1 MQDVRAV
8 IWKEWREIC
17 ASSRGRRDLGLV
29 VLIAVIGIYLPIEA
43 GAEWVESPLYLFTW
57 AWLPAL
63 LAGTPAADS
72 FAGER
77 ERHTLETLLSSR
89 LPDRAIIFG
98 KLAALAAYAVAIT
111 WIVMLVGL
119 VTVNLVHGQGGLILY
134 SPLFLVGNLAVSILS
149 AAMASGF
156 GALVSLTSATVRQA
170 QQLLGRLP
178 LVLVLLLTVAV
189 KLTPDAWESRAA
201 ANILAGGAAPIVAVA
216 VGVVGVVAL
225 IAIRLAVARF
235 RRSEMILD

>member
-1 MQDVRAV
+1 
-8 IWKEWREIC
+8 
-17 ASSRGRRDLGLV
+17 
-29 VLIAVIGIYLPIEA
+29 
-43 GAEWVESPLYLFTW
+43 
-57 AWLPAL
+57 
-63 LAGTPAADS
+63 
-72 FAGER
+72 
-77 ERHTLETLLSSR
+77 
-89 LPDRAIIFG
+89 
-98 KLAALAAYAVAIT
+98 
-111 WIVMLVGL
+111 
-119 VTVNLVHGQGGLILY
+119 
-134 SPLFLVGNLAVSILS
+134 
-149 AAMASGF
+149 MASGF